1 MDTEFPKTA
10 VEYIHSLGRFSGR
23 PGLHRIR
30 ALCKALGDPQ
40 DRLRFVHLAGTNGKG
55 STATMIASALQAAG
69 LRTGLYTSP
78 YLVQFY
84 ERIRIDGSM
93 ISSDDLAHLSER
105 VAIACESLTLPE
117 GETIGEFE
125 FTTAVAFLYFVEQG
139 CDIVVLE
146 TGLGGRCDATNVIRS
161 PEVCVITPISLDHMA
176 VLGDTVAEIA
186 GEKAGIIKPGAD
198 VVCANGQEED
208 ALAVLRHVTAS
219 QGAVWHESAD
229 TLRVLRCDLN
239 GSAFIYGGQGY
250 TIAMPGQASAS
261 ERLYGAPHSGCAASA
276 RLGYSGR
283 GRRARSGTRA
293 HRRKA
298 GARGGRASRAA
309 RRCAQRRRHRRA
321 VRCGA

>member
-1 MDTEFPKTA
+1 MDTESPKTA

-105 VAIACESLTLPE
+105 VAVACESLTLPE

-125 FTTAVAFLYFVEQG
+125 FTTAVAFLYFVEQR

-146 TGLGGRCDATNVIRS
+146 TEHSR
-161 PEVCVITPISLDHMA
+161 
-176 VLGDTVAEIA
+176 
-186 GEKAGIIKPGAD
+186 
-198 VVCANGQEED
+198 
-208 ALAVLRHVTAS
+208 LRRVTLPLS
-219 QGAVWHESAD
+219 S
-229 TLRVLRCDLN
+229 TL
-239 GSAFIYGGQGY
+239 
-250 TIAMPGQASAS
+250 
-261 ERLYGAPHSGCAASA
+261 
-276 RLGYSGR
+276 
-283 GRRARSGTRA
+283 
-293 HRRKA
+293 
-298 GARGGRASRAA
+298 
-309 RRCAQRRRHRRA
+309 
-321 VRCGA
+321 

>member
-105 VAIACESLTLPE
+105 VAVACESLTLPE

-186 GEKAGIIKPGAD
+186 GEKAGIIKSGAD

-239 GSAFIYGGQGY
+239 GSAFICDGQG
-250 TIAMPGQASAS
+250 
-261 ERLYGAPHSGCAASA
+261 
-276 RLGYSGR
+276 
-283 GRRARSGTRA
+283 
-293 HRRKA
+293 
-298 GARGGRASRAA
+298 
-309 RRCAQRRRHRRA
+309 
-321 VRCGA
+321 